1 MPCVINAAN
10 PSSRI
15 SLYILGEQADR
26 LYASYEGARKRLGDA
41 FMTFGIIFAIADLV
55 LLRSCLGQIFVA
67 LWTPRRWLSRR
78 L

>member
-1 MPCVINAAN
+1 
-10 PSSRI
+10 
-15 SLYILGEQADR
+15 
-26 LYASYEGARKRLGDA
+26 
-41 FMTFGIIFAIADLV
+41 MTFGIIFAIADLV